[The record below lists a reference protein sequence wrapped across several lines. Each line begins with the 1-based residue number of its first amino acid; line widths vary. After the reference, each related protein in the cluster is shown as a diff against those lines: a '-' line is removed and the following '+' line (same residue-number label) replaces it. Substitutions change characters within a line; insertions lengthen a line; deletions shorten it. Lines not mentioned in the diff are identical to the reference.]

1 MPPIFWGDQGS
12 NKQQILLVIW
22 REFPKIIVYEGWV
35 DTIMTPVGNGRKFWG
50 VMALKFS
57 DFVGFFWVL
66 GGSVKKISIYINT
79 IYIYI
84 YVLTIII
91 NCWLLNGSW
100 LVV

>member
-35 DTIMTPVGNGRKFWG
+35 DNIMTPVGNGRKFWG

-66 GGSVKKISIYINT
+66 GGLVKKISIY
-79 IYIYI
+79 YIYI
-84 YVLTIII
+84 
-91 NCWLLNGSW
+91 
-100 LVV
+100 